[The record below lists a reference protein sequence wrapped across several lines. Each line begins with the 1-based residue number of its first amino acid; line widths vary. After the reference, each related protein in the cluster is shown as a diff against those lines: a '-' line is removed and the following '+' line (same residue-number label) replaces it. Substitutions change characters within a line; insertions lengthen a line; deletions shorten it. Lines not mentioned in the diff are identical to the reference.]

1 MDASICLINDICEAG
16 DEMSNGN
23 AGNAG
28 NCFAKG
34 KEVAM
39 LNPCQG
45 QAVVEQKVM
54 PQASYHHLYPEP
66 LAKYKDIVDNQEL
79 FMNTLGKLHAKMGTK
94 FMIPTIGG
102 RELDLH
108 RLFVEVTSRGGIE
121 KVIADRRWREVTA
134 VFSFPST
141 ATNASFVLRKY
152 YFSLLHHY
160 EQLYFFGL
168 RGWNSPPTTSSNAM
182 SATSVPLDKS
192 IEPLTQHSSSLLVK
206 RRSNGEPAPTGPSAS
221 TNKSVVGVIDG
232 KFEHGYF
239 VSVMIGTQKLKG
251 VLYHTPEQNT
261 VDSAGFADNT
271 KVVRR
276 RRRRRK
282 LSKRDP
288 THPKPN
294 RSGYNFFFAEQ
305 HARLKPL
312 HPGKDREISKMIGDL
327 WNKLT
332 ETEKAIYQEKGV
344 KDKERYRSELA
355 VYKERQK
362 LGQVIRNAVPI
373 QQRPPGP
380 ELAMEGPSTKM
391 LIDEDDLPCAN
402 QNDSSSDDSM
412 DSEEEKKS
420 DEDSE
425 PEIFPD
431 VAGGTGAESTSLV
444 ADPSNEGDDFE
455 LRRRDIPVL
464 GAETDLPSS
473 SGDAESKKAGE
484 PSVGQQ

>member
-1 MDASICLINDICEAG
+1 
-16 DEMSNGN
+16 MSNGN
-23 AGNAG
+23 AGN
-28 NCFAKG
+28 CSAKG

-39 LNPCQG
+39 LNPSQG
-45 QAVVEQKVM
+45 RAVVEQKVM
-54 PQASYHHLYPEP
+54 TQANYRHIYPEP
-66 LAKYKDIVDNQEL
+66 LAKYKDVVDNQEL
-79 FMNTLGKLHAKMGTK
+79 FMNTLGKVHAVMGTK

-121 KVIADRRWREVTA
+121 KVIGDRRWREVTA

-152 YFSLLHHY
+152 YMSLLHHY
-160 EQLYFFGL
+160 EQIYFF
-168 RGWNSPPTTSSNAM
+168 RSQGWNSPPTTYTP
-182 SATSVPLDKS
+182 SATSVPPEKS
-192 IEPLTQHSSSLLVK
+192 IEPLAHSSNLLGK
-206 RRSNGEPAPTGPSAS
+206 RRSNGESAPTGPSAS
-221 TNKSVVGVIDG
+221 TSRSVIGVIDG

-251 VLYHTPEQNT
+251 VLYHTAEPT
-261 VDSAGFADNT
+261 AVDSAGFADST

-276 RRRRRK
+276 RRRRKK

-327 WNKLT
+327 WNRLT

-355 VYKERQK
+355 VYKERQI

-373 QQRPPGP
+373 QQRPADPG
-380 ELAMEGPSTKM
+380 LAMEGASTKM

-402 QNDSSSDDSM
+402 PNDSSSDDSI
-412 DSEEEKKS
+412 DSEEEEKKS

-425 PEIFPD
+425 PETFPD
-431 VAGGTGAESTSLV
+431 IAGGGTGTESASLA

-455 LRRRDIPVL
+455 LRRRDVPL
-464 GAETDLPSS
+464 AGAEADLLPSS
-473 SGDAESKKAGE
+473 SEDAESKKGGG